1 MYFLNLNL
9 LSSLQVMPIVLNIRV
24 LPFLFEVSMV
34 LHEVKR
40 HRTMV
45 DRLMCLVAVV
55 EETCVACIV
64 CETLV

>member
-1 MYFLNLNL
+1 
-9 LSSLQVMPIVLNIRV
+9 MPIVLNIRV

-40 HRTMV
+40 HRTVM

-64 CETLV
+64 CETFVKYVMKKWLVMFSML